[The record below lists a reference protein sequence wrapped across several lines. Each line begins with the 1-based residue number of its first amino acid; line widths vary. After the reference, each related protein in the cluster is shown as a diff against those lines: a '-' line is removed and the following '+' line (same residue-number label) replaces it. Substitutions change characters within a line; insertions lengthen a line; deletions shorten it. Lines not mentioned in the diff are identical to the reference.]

1 MIQFAQLMILNA
13 AWGQKYHYFNIYKS
27 YWSGIAHSKSGQQQG
42 LRKQWII
49 YLKAIL
55 NDSLL
60 LNLKCYLSLCHNFP
74 IILTRF
80 EITCRK
86 LTKCCIYN

>member
-1 MIQFAQLMILNA
+1 MNC
-13 AWGQKYHYFNIYKS
+13 
-27 YWSGIAHSKSGQQQG
+27 KSGQQQG

-60 LNLKCYLSLCHNFP
+60 LNLNSQMLSQFMS
-74 IILTRF
+74 
-80 EITCRK
+80 
-86 LTKCCIYN
+86 

>member
-1 MIQFAQLMILNA
+1 MSIKFGVRNKIVTC
-13 AWGQKYHYFNIYKS
+13 IYIHHIVHES
-27 YWSGIAHSKSGQQQG
+27 HSKSGQQQG

-60 LNLKCYLSLCHNFP
+60 LNLKCYLSFYQTPCDYM
-74 IILTRF
+74 IMIMM
-80 EITCRK
+80 
-86 LTKCCIYN
+86 YNNSL